1 MYFVRKR
8 TFYFWCGCGRIVGMD
23 KGALFKMAA
32 TYLGEAGCVGGS
44 PLEGALEDC
53 VQQAVALAL
62 DYTHWDF
69 ALERAEL
76 PVVKGVVELPP
87 DCLEVRVVEGVQR
100 WRKRGRFLVLQDV
113 LADVLAGV
121 VLWYKSNKL
130 AAGVVLPD
138 AEPFFCEGVALLL
151 AAKAAMRVTSSFNL
165 AGELEKRAYGA
176 LYRAKLKEARQ
187 GDSNDQLPS
196 FDGVWESI

>member
-1 MYFVRKR
+1 
-8 TFYFWCGCGRIVGMD
+8 MD